1 MDTLKYRALLYAVD
15 TGSFRAA
22 AEKLGYTTAGI
33 FNMVNS
39 VEGELGV
46 AILNRGHFGVE
57 LSSSGEELIRH
68 IREVVRMDDLLK
80 GRALDMTGLVT
91 GRVSIGAYFSI
102 SAHFLPEIFSRFHRD
117 FPGVEID
124 LHEGGYQSLESM
136 RKESLVDLCISASGD
151 CKDAD
156 WIPLFDDEMFAVV
169 PPEHPLADAE
179 SVSLEDVRIDATSG
193 EVNIPALQAE
203 ELTLKVTSGD
213 IQARVNA
220 RKITGKLT
228 SGRMELQAME
238 EAKEIS
244 LSATSGD
251 IILEAAGAEKIGINI
266 TSGSIRAAVKK
277 AGEIKLSSTSG
288 DVQAVIGE
296 AKKADI
302 GCTSGKITV
311 DIARWDKLDVHATSG
326 DIKAM
331 LAAEPGFTAR
341 IDTTSG
347 KLESKLAMAQNGK
360 DYICGDG
367 SAQVKLH
374 TTSGNITVASQKK

>member
-1 MDTLKYRALLYAVD
+1 MSNKIFKGLAVVLALAVIGSVMLNVTGLFGFSVGLAEKYHIGDAEITQPVKNLDIDWTSGKINIAYHSGNTVLLSEKANKTLRDSERMRWQLDGDTLKIEYETPGFHLF
-15 TGSFRAA
+15 SFHT
-22 AEKLGYTTAGI
+22 K
-33 FNMVNS
+33 
-39 VEGELGV
+39 EL
-46 AILNRGHFGVE
+46 
-57 LSSSGEELIRH
+57 
-68 IREVVRMDDLLK
+68 
-80 GRALDMTGLVT
+80 TVT
-91 GRVSIGAYFSI
+91 
-102 SAHFLPEIFSRFHRD
+102 LP
-117 FPGVEID
+117 
-124 LHEGGYQSLESM
+124 
-136 RKESLVDLCISASGD
+136 
-151 CKDAD
+151 
-156 WIPLFDDEMFAVV
+156 
-169 PPEHPLADAE
+169 E
-179 SVSLEDVRIDATSG
+179 SVSLEDVRIHATSG

-244 LSATSGD
+244 LDATSGD
-251 IILEAAGAEKIGINI
+251 IVLEAAGAEKIRIDI
-266 TSGSIRAAVKK
+266 TSGSIRAAVNK
-277 AGEIKLSSTSG
+277 AGEIKIGSTSG

-302 GCTSGKITV
+302 SCTSGKITV
-311 DIARWDKLDVHATSG
+311 DIARWEKLDVHATSG

-347 KLESKLAMAQNGK
+347 KVESKLAMAQNGK

-374 TTSGNITVASQKK
+374 TTSANIIVDSQKN